1 MVKTIQFHC
10 PKYTLLTPCALI
22 CCQFLLGKTVAPREI
37 EDSRSFSH
45 DVTAA
50 IFVDKTMNRRPC
62 LCEKILWELH
72 SFHMLKLSFN
82 PSNLQSCWQSDWKRS
97 ICGVNKVYYGW
108 CENGECMSFL
118 ITGVINSSLWALDL
132 ARVYKVH
139 LKKLFKKC
147 MYGNSLYLSLL

>member
-1 MVKTIQFHC
+1 MVKAIQFHC

-72 SFHMLKLSFN
+72 SFHMLKLSFI
-82 PSNLQSCWQSDWKRS
+82 PSNLQSCWPSDWKGS

-139 LKKLFKKC
+139 LKKL
-147 MYGNSLYLSLL
+147 